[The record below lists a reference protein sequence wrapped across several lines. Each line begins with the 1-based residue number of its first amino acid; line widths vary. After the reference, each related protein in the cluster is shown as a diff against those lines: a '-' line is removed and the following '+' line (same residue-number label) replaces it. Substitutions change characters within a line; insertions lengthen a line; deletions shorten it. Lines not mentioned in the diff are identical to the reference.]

1 MAYSP
6 DKEYQA
12 AQVYAARQIVSRI
25 QQEVIV
31 LQEAQFFV
39 DTDTVRDL
47 IDPQGAAACLHYLR
61 GEDVP
66 TELMSDPNVAGLLDE
81 FDLMSSL
88 PTAKLA
94 VVTLFRSDAFRG
106 MLQEAIEN
114 LQREFGE
121 TAGDTPPNLQRYFE
135 GAITV

>member
-47 IDPQGAAACLHYLR
+47 IDPQGAAACLYYLR